1 LSPRVHISCGFLG
14 ESALLELIGPIEQ
27 LGFDGVTLPDHVFLP
42 DNGPGTYPYSADG
55 KPPFRPDTP
64 WPDPLVMAGA
74 IGARTT
80 RLHVST
86 IVYVLPARN
95 PLLVAK
101 SAATAALLCQG
112 RFAFGVGVGWQ
123 REEFDALGVD
133 FHRRGALTDEAI
145 VALRELWRPG
155 VTRHDGAGYR
165 FGPLLMEPT
174 PPAIPIIVGG
184 GSDAAIR
191 RAAVLGDGYV
201 LPTQPLSGVPEQ
213 LERVRRALDDAGRDA
228 AGFRVIVPCLQAPAP
243 EIASMLDPL
252 VTDIVVMPWAHPGKV
267 DTTIEQKLESLDAW
281 VTSSMEVVRMGVS
294 A

>member
-1 LSPRVHISCGFLG
+1 MSPRVHISCGFVG
-14 ESALLELIGPIEQ
+14 ESVLLELVGPIEE

-42 DNGPGTYPYSADG
+42 DSEPGTYPYSADG
-55 KPPFRPDTP
+55 MPPFRADTP

-86 IVYVLPARN
+86 IVYVLPARH

-101 SAATAALLCQG
+101 AVATAALLCQG

-133 FHRRGALTDEAI
+133 FHSRGALTDEAI
-145 VALRELWRPG
+145 AALRELWRPG
-155 VTRHDGAGYR
+155 VSTHEGPAYR
-165 FGPLLMEPT
+165 FGPLRMEPK

-184 GSDAAIR
+184 ASDAAIR

-201 LPTQPLSGVPEQ
+201 LPSQPLDGVPEQ
-213 LERVRRALDDAGRDA
+213 LARVRRALDEAGRDPE
-228 AGFRVIVPCLQAPAP
+228 GFRIIVPCLGAPAA
-243 EIASMLDPL
+243 EITSILDPL
-252 VTDIVVMPWAHPGKV
+252 VTDIVVMPWPHPGKV
-267 DTTIEQKLESLDAW
+267 DTTIEQKLESLDGW
-281 VTSSMEVVRMGVS
+281 VTSSMEAVRMGVS
-294 A
+294 G